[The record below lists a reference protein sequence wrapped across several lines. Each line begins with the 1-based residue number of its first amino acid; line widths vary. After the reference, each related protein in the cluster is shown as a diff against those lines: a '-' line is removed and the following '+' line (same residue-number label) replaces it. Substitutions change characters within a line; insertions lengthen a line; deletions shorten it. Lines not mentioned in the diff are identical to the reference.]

1 MKIDPQIKKDL
12 AARLKEDLASK
23 KKQVVLISAYKLDK
37 KEVDSVMAKIPDL
50 RKADVK
56 YEVDPSIIAGFVI
69 KVGSKVLDLSLSG
82 QLQNFKKLIYG
93 IDR

>member
-12 AARLKEDLASK
+12 AARLKEDLAKK

-37 KEVDSVMAKIPDL
+37 KEESSIMAKIPGL
-50 RKADVK
+50 KNAQIR
-56 YEVDPSIIAGFVI
+56 YEVDPAIIAGYVVR
-69 KVGSKVLDLSLSG
+69 VGSKVLDLSLKG

-93 IDR
+93 LD